1 MLDEI
6 AKESSEEKKPPGHRP
21 APPFCLNFGARIAT
35 SDPGLSPVHLSSL
48 LTPLISRRNSR
59 IYF

>member
-21 APPFCLNFGARIAT
+21 APSFCLNFGARIAT
-35 SDPGLSPVHLSSL
+35 S
-48 LTPLISRRNSR
+48 PLNQAVTRPS
-59 IYF
+59 